1 MAAAAACKGPV
12 AARGA
17 MSVSEDSDPQGR
29 DGLFREDRGRL
40 MKTAIRAGALALTL
54 FPLAPALA
62 AEKACEQLKS
72 EIAAKLEA
80 KGVTSYALDIVP
92 TETPT
97 SAKVIGDCDRGTRKV
112 TYKKVRLISS

>member
-1 MAAAAACKGPV
+1 
-12 AARGA
+12 
-17 MSVSEDSDPQGR
+17 
-29 DGLFREDRGRL
+29 

-54 FPLAPALA
+54 LLPLTPALA

-97 SAKVIGDCDRGTRKV
+97 SAKVIGDCDRGTRKI